1 MLKEELITLISRAEM
16 ISLELKDAVDEC
28 GKIDVPIENI
38 ISVLDSV
45 QEFNAKLNKF
55 IETHSRDGS
64 FTI

>member
-1 MLKEELITLISRAEM
+1 MLKEELITLIGKAEM
-16 ISLELKDAVDEC
+16 ISLELKDATDDC
-28 GKIDVPIENI
+28 GKAHVPMENI
-38 ISVLDSV
+38 IYVLESV